1 MMDNIWLIGAGPM
14 AVDYSKV
21 LNELGVEYKVVG
33 RSGAGCNLFLEQ
45 TKHEAIPGGLDQ
57 FLKRKPEIAECAIV
71 AASIENLAE
80 ICEQLIRYGVRNI
93 LLEKPGVGFADEIYG
108 LSKLV
113 SQTKSNVLLAYN
125 RRFYASTIKA
135 QEIIAADG
143 GVQSFHFEFTEW
155 SHQIRSL
162 KKHKTELENWFLGN
176 STHVIDAA
184 FFLGGEPEKISC
196 FYKGGMDWHPKSSI
210 YAGAGISKSGALF
223 SYEANWEG
231 PGRWNMDVITKK
243 RRLVFKPMEK
253 LQVMEIGSVAVKIF
267 EDIDYSIDEKYKPGL
282 YLQTESFLNEDWNNF
297 VTVIVQAE
305 RMDIFRKM
313 SGY

>member
-1 MMDNIWLIGAGPM
+1 MNNIWLIGAGPM

-21 LNELGVEYKVVG
+21 LNDLGVKYKVVG
-33 RSGAGCNLFLEQ
+33 RSEAGCNLFLER
-45 TKHEAIPGGLDQ
+45 TNHEAIPGGLDQ
-57 FLKRKPEIAECAIV
+57 FLKGKPEMAECAIV

-80 ICEQLIRYGVRNI
+80 TCEQLIRYGVRNI

-108 LSKLV
+108 MSKLV
-113 SQTKSNVLLAYN
+113 SETKSNVLLAYN
-125 RRFYASTIKA
+125 RRFYASIIKA
-135 QEIIAADG
+135 QEIITADG

-155 SHQIRSL
+155 SHQIKNL

-184 FFLGGEPEKISC
+184 FFLGGEPEEISC
-196 FYKGGMDWHPKSSI
+196 FHKGGMDWHPKSSI
-210 YAGAGISKSGALF
+210 YAGAGISKCGALF

-231 PGRWNMDVITKK
+231 PGRWNMDIITKK

-253 LQVMEIGSVAVKIF
+253 LQIQEIGSIDISLF
-267 EDIDYSIDEKYKPGL
+267 EGVDYSYDESFKPGL
-282 YLQTESFLNEDWNNF
+282 YKQVHAFLNGDFENF
-297 VTVIVQAE
+297 CTINEQSE
-305 RMDIFRKM
+305 NMIFYKKM